1 MAPRSIIG
9 WLVTLTVVFAL
20 PAWAVEYRL
29 QVVDLPFLTVSSYE
43 SRTGD
48 LSALEARLDTMEFP
62 ANAVVPGREVLLLQD
77 PRYGGKV
84 PDRLSVLPA
93 TRDQAW
99 TTLVWNANPGDTMVF
114 VIKSDMVAWQQAYT
128 VAANPEG
135 RLRRMELGNPSIF
148 GNLSYEVPNVS
159 DLFLANAV
167 DQGDFTSWMASSAK
181 TINGMTLAIGQG
193 RDPIYTPDRVYIRL
207 TMPAA
212 SRVFKVVTGWK
223 DRNDRGTGNGN
234 PRFEGF

>member
-1 MAPRSIIG
+1 MAPRSSVG
-9 WLVTLTVVFAL
+9 WLVTLAVVFAL

-29 QVVDLPFLTVSSYE
+29 QVVNLPFLTVSSYE
-43 SRTGD
+43 TRAGD

-99 TTLVWNANPGDTMVF
+99 TTLVWDANPGDTMVF
-114 VIKSDMVAWQQAYT
+114 VIKSDMVAWQHAFT

-135 RLRRMELGNPSIF
+135 RLRRMAIGNPSIF

-159 DLFLANAV
+159 ELFLANAV
-167 DQGDFTSWMASSAK
+167 DQGAFTSWMASSAR
-181 TINGMTLAIGQG
+181 TINGMTLAIGQR
-193 RDPIYTPDRVYIRL
+193 RDPIYSVDRLYVRL

-212 SRVFKVVTGWK
+212 PRVFKVVTGWK
-223 DRNDRGTGNGN
+223 DRDDRGTGDNN
-234 PRFEGF
+234 PKIN